1 MIGALLNSRHGQ
13 SRINQSTIENQ
24 KSLMP
29 DKKDNKRDQGLI
41 DPNEFER
48 ELTTDL
54 DEETPDKPKG
64 LALHTRILIGLALGA
79 TAGIAVNYAF
89 TGEHPRVVWVIDHI
103 TNPIGQLFL
112 RLLLMIVVPLVF
124 SSLVVGVA

>member
-64 LALHTRILIGLALGA
+64 LALHTRILIGLG
-79 TAGIAVNYAF
+79 
-89 TGEHPRVVWVIDHI
+89 
-103 TNPIGQLFL
+103 
-112 RLLLMIVVPLVF
+112 
-124 SSLVVGVA
+124 VGVIAGLICNWIFLGGARKMALVNPF